1 MDNNDKVKTRLV
13 YETENDRY
21 IWESPYMDVDMQDIL
36 DAFFGMLVSA
46 TWQPSTIIDAMK
58 DFVDEHNYMLDSDE
72 PDYGFDSDEGEDDDE
87 CKTEFEKDV
96 EDEPA
101 STKTRLSKISEGP
114 KFFA

>member
-46 TWQPSTIIDAMK
+46 TWQPSTIVNAMK
-58 DFVDEHNYMLDSDE
+58 DFVDEHNDLLDSDE
-72 PDYGFDSDEGEDDDE
+72 PDFGFDYGGDDGCE
-87 CKTEFEKDV
+87 TEFEKDV

-101 STKTRLSKISEGP
+101 STKTRQSKIAEAP

>member
-13 YETENDRY
+13 YETEDDRY

-46 TWQPSTIIDAMK
+46 TWQPTTIINAMQ
-58 DFVDEHNYMLDSDE
+58 DFVCEHNDLLNSDE
-72 PDYGFDSDEGEDDDE
+72 PGCIFSDDEDDE
-87 CKTEFEKDV
+87 CDTEFEKDV
-96 EDEPA
+96 EDEPV
-101 STKTRLSKISEGP
+101 STKTRQSKIAEAP

>member
-46 TWQPSTIIDAMK
+46 TWQPITIINAMK
-58 DFVDEHNYMLDSDE
+58 DFVDEHHDMLDSD
-72 PDYGFDSDEGEDDDE
+72 DIDFGFDDAGDDG
-87 CKTEFEKDV
+87 CTAEFEKDV
-96 EDEPA
+96 EDEPV
-101 STKTRLSKISEGP
+101 STKTRQSKIAEAP

>member
-36 DAFFGMLVSA
+36 DALFGMLVSA
-46 TWQPSTIIDAMK
+46 TWHPTTIINAMQ
-58 DFVDEHNYMLDSDE
+58 DFVCEHNDMLDSDE
-72 PDYGFDSDEGEDDDE
+72 PDYGFDDKGDEGDDE

-101 STKTRLSKISEGP
+101 STKTRQSKIAEAP